1 MPDPTK
7 DCVALICTE
16 AGPELNTTGTLHLG
30 SDKILAITY
39 NGETKAV
46 CEDGFTLK
54 NAQVACFE
62 LTGLPDVLEYSGG
75 HRCGYDNFWLDDVDC
90 LGPETLL

>member
-1 MPDPTK
+1 MPDATK

-54 NAQVACFE
+54 NA
-62 LTGLPDVLEYSGG
+62 
-75 HRCGYDNFWLDDVDC
+75 
-90 LGPETLL
+90 